1 MFDSMREIVET
12 TGALIYI
19 IDVSTYE
26 IIYANTQCKKEF
38 GDVVGKTC
46 YKVLQKN
53 RELPCGFCPLHQQD
67 KNPSSLPVGTTYQ
80 WENKNSINNHHYM
93 FVDRIIT
100 WEDGRKVKVQV
111 GIDISKQK
119 ELEIQILKEK
129 NDFIDSFKILIDSIL
144 EGIIIYDENKYCI
157 KVNGVAPKLLGYT
170 QEEMTGK
177 YALDFVAPDS
187 QKLVKDNMQNHNQQ
201 QYEAEMIR
209 KDGSIFPVILRGRD
223 LVLLGKQIRVS
234 AFIDISEIKKK
245 EKKILELAYYD
256 NLTTLPNRLLLKE
269 LLSVMIKRVERN
281 DYYGALLFIDLD
293 NFKMVNDTKG
303 HEIGDF
309 VLIETAKRLQNSI
322 RKTDIVA
329 RLGGDEFVIVLE
341 IPEQNKDIAI
351 NNISIAAKK
360 ILDEIKKP
368 YLISNFDFRLTVSI
382 GIALF
387 KNDEFSIEE
396 LMKFADTAMYASK
409 ANGRNRFSYFDPVLQ
424 HLVEEKANLFEKL
437 HKAIEKESMVLYYQ
451 PQIKVK
457 NNESQIVGMEAL
469 VRWNSDKIIPPNDFI
484 PLAEETG
491 LIIPLGEWILAKVLE
506 QMKIWEKDSIKKEWQ
521 VSVNISYKQFEKN
534 DFLDLLK
541 SLIEKYEINPN
552 KLKLE
557 LTESLLIK
565 NTQEN
570 LNKIREIN
578 NLGISLS
585 IDDFGTGYSSLAYL
599 KQLSISELKIDKSF
613 IKDLAVDSNDFIIV
627 ETILSIGNKFNLK
640 VIAEGVETK
649 EQYEKLLSMGCSSF
663 QGYLFGRPN
672 LAT

>member
-12 TGALIYI
+12 TGALVYI

-26 IIYANTQCKKEF
+26 VIYANTQCKKEF
-38 GDVVGKTC
+38 GDIVGKTC
-46 YKVLQKN
+46 YKVLQKD
-53 RELPCGFCPLHQQD
+53 RKSPCSFCPLQQQD
-67 KNPSSLPVGTTYQ
+67 KDPALLTVGTTYQ

-93 FVDRIIT
+93 FVDRIIN
-100 WEDGRKVKVQV
+100 WEDGRKVKVQI

-119 ELEIQILKEK
+119 ELELQILKEK

-144 EGIIIYDENKYCI
+144 EGIIIYDENRYCI
-157 KVNGVAPKLLGYT
+157 RVNGVAPKLLGYT
-170 QEEMTGK
+170 AEEMIGK
-177 YALDFVAPDS
+177 HALDFVAPTS
-187 QKLVKDNMQNHNQQ
+187 QKLVKDNIQNHNQQ

-223 LVLLGKQIRVS
+223 LVLLGKKIRVS

-245 EKKILELAYYD
+245 EKRILELAYYD

-269 LLSVMIKRVERN
+269 LLTVMIKRIERN
-281 DYYGALLFIDLD
+281 NYYGAVLFIDLD

-309 VLIETAKRLQNSI
+309 VLIETAKRLQNSL
-322 RKTDIVA
+322 RETDIVA

-341 IPEQNKDIAI
+341 IPEHNRDIAI
-351 NNISIAAKK
+351 NNISTAAKK

-387 KNDEFSIEE
+387 KDNEFSIEE

-424 HLVEEKANLFEKL
+424 YLVEEKAHLFEKL

-451 PQIKVK
+451 PQISIE
-457 NNESQIVGMEAL
+457 NEKSQIIGMEAL
-469 VRWNSDKIIPPNDFI
+469 VRWNSDKIISPSDFI

-491 LIIPLGEWILAKVLE
+491 LIMPLGEWILIKVFE
-506 QMKIWEKDSIKKEWQ
+506 QMKIWEKDLIKKEWQ

-534 DFLDLLK
+534 EFLDLLK
-541 SLIEKYEINPN
+541 SLIEKYQINPT

-570 LNKIREIN
+570 LNKIKEIN

-585 IDDFGTGYSSLAYL
+585 IDDFGTGYSSLSYL
-599 KQLSISELKIDKSF
+599 KQLSISELKIDQSF
-613 IKDLAVDSNDFIIV
+613 IQDIVIDSNDFIIV

-649 EQYEKLLSMGCSSF
+649 EQYEKLLSMGCSFF

-672 LAT
+672 LPT

>member
-12 TGALIYI
+12 TGALVYI

-26 IIYANTQCKKEF
+26 VIYANTQCKKEF
-38 GDVVGKTC
+38 GDIVGKTC
-46 YKVLQKN
+46 YKVLQKD
-53 RELPCGFCPLHQQD
+53 RKSPCGFCPLQQQD
-67 KNPSSLPVGTTYQ
+67 KDPALLPVGTTYQ

-93 FVDRIIT
+93 FVDRIIN
-100 WEDGRKVKVQV
+100 WEDGRKVKVQI

-119 ELEIQILKEK
+119 ELELQILKEK

-144 EGIIIYDENKYCI
+144 EGIIIYDENRYCI
-157 KVNGVAPKLLGYT
+157 RVNGVAPKLLGYT
-170 QEEMTGK
+170 AEEMIGK
-177 YALDFVAPDS
+177 HALDFVAPTS
-187 QKLVKDNMQNHNQQ
+187 QKLVKDNIQNHNQQ

-223 LVLLGKQIRVS
+223 LVLLGKKIRVS

-269 LLSVMIKRVERN
+269 LLTVMIKRIERN
-281 DYYGALLFIDLD
+281 NYYGAVLFIDLD

-309 VLIETAKRLQNSI
+309 VLIETAKRLQNSL
-322 RKTDIVA
+322 RETDIVA

-387 KNDEFSIEE
+387 KEDEFSIEE

-424 HLVEEKANLFEKL
+424 YLVEEKAHLFEKL

-451 PQIKVK
+451 PQISIE
-457 NNESQIVGMEAL
+457 NEKSQIIGMEAL
-469 VRWNSDKIIPPNDFI
+469 VRWNSDKIISPSDFI

-491 LIIPLGEWILAKVLE
+491 LIMPLGEWILIKVFE
-506 QMKIWEKDSIKKEWQ
+506 QMKIWEKDLIKKEWQ

-534 DFLDLLK
+534 EFLDLLK
-541 SLIEKYEINPN
+541 SLIEKYQINPT

-570 LNKIREIN
+570 LNKIKEIN

-585 IDDFGTGYSSLAYL
+585 IDDFGTGYSSLSYL
-599 KQLSISELKIDKSF
+599 KQLSISELKIDQSF
-613 IKDLAVDSNDFIIV
+613 IQDIVIDSNDFIIV

-649 EQYEKLLSMGCSSF
+649 EQYEKLLSMGCSFF

-672 LAT
+672 LPT

>member
-46 YKVLQKN
+46 YKVLQKD

-100 WEDGRKVKVQV
+100 WEDGRKVKVQI

-119 ELEIQILKEK
+119 ELELQILKEK

-170 QEEMTGK
+170 QEEMIGK

-223 LVLLGKQIRVS
+223 LVLLGKKIRVS

-269 LLSVMIKRVERN
+269 LLTVMIKRIERN
-281 DYYGALLFIDLD
+281 NYYGAVLFIDLD

-309 VLIETAKRLQNSI
+309 VLIETAKRLQNSL
-322 RKTDIVA
+322 RETDIVA

-341 IPEQNKDIAI
+341 IPEHNRDIAI
-351 NNISIAAKK
+351 NNISTAAKK

-387 KNDEFSIEE
+387 KNNEFSIEE

-409 ANGRNRFSYFDPVLQ
+409 ANGKNRFSYFDPVLQ
-424 HLVEEKANLFEKL
+424 YLVEEKAHLFEKL

-451 PQIKVK
+451 PQISIE
-457 NNESQIVGMEAL
+457 NEKSQIIGMEAL
-469 VRWNSDKIIPPNDFI
+469 VRWNSDKIISPSDFI

-491 LIIPLGEWILAKVLE
+491 LIMPLGEWILIKVFE
-506 QMKIWEKDSIKKEWQ
+506 QMKIWEKDLIKKEWQ

-534 DFLDLLK
+534 EFLDLLK
-541 SLIEKYEINPN
+541 SLIEKYQINPT

-570 LNKIREIN
+570 LNKIKEIN

-585 IDDFGTGYSSLAYL
+585 IDDFGTGYSSLSYL
-599 KQLSISELKIDKSF
+599 KQLSISELKIDQSF
-613 IKDLAVDSNDFIIV
+613 IQDIVIDSNDFIIV

-649 EQYEKLLSMGCSSF
+649 EQYEKLLSMGCSFF

-672 LAT
+672 LPT